1 MLCKQFM
8 ENHDNS
14 FCSVCRQ
21 KFNPIPK
28 TDRRENLLISEG
40 LDAAYSGWY
49 YSDGIDDVIHSLKY
63 NDRAKLGLELGRHL
77 GQYLSPETFGKVDYL
92 TDVPL
97 HNVKFRDRGY
107 NQAEWI
113 SKGVADIWQ
122 IPYKKHILKRNRFTV
137 SQTTL
142 NKEERKSNMANAFK
156 SQVSVK
162 NQSIV
167 IVDDVLTTG
176 STMSACAMSLK
187 QDGATHV
194 NGLTVSTPLDQA

>member
-8 ENHDNS
+8 ENQDNS
-14 FCSVCRQ
+14 FCSVCIQ

-28 TDRRENLLISEG
+28 TDRIDNLLISEG
-40 LDAAYSGWY
+40 LDAVYSGWY

-77 GQYLSPETFGKVDYL
+77 GQYLSPETFGTVDLL
-92 TDVPL
+92 TSVPL

-122 IPYKKHILKRNRFTV
+122 IPYKKQILKRNRFTV

-142 NKEERKSNMANAFK
+142 NKEERITNMANAFK
-156 SQVSVK
+156 SQEIVK
-162 NQSIV
+162 NKSIA
-167 IVDDVLTTG
+167 IIDDVLTTG
-176 STMSACAMSLK
+176 STMSACAVSLK
-187 QDGATHV
+187 QAGALHV
-194 NGLTVSTPLDQA
+194 YALTVSAPLD

>member
-1 MLCKQFM
+1 M
-8 ENHDNS
+8 ENQDNS
-14 FCSVCRQ
+14 FCSVCIQ

-28 TDRRENLLISEG
+28 TDRIDNLLISEG

-49 YSDGIDDVIHSLKY
+49 YSDGIDDLIHSLKY

-77 GQYLSPETFGKVDYL
+77 GQYLSPETFGTVDFL
-92 TDVPL
+92 TSVPL

-122 IPYKKHILKRNRFTV
+122 IPYKKQILKRNRFTV

-142 NKEERKSNMANAFK
+142 NKEERKTNMANAFK
-156 SQVSVK
+156 SQESVK
-162 NQSIV
+162 NKSIA
-167 IVDDVLTTG
+167 IIDDVLTTG
-176 STMSACAMSLK
+176 STMSACAVSLK
-187 QDGATHV
+187 QAGALHV
-194 NGLTVSTPLDQA
+194 YALTVSAPLDQA

>member
-1 MLCKQFM
+1 M
-8 ENHDNS
+8 ENQDNS
-14 FCSVCRQ
+14 FCSVCIQ

-28 TDRRENLLISEG
+28 TDRIDNLLISEG

-77 GQYLSPETFGKVDYL
+77 GQYLSPETFGTVDFL
-92 TDVPL
+92 TSVPL

-122 IPYKKHILKRNRFTV
+122 IPYKKQILKRNRFTV

-142 NKEERKSNMANAFK
+142 NKEERKTNMANAFK
-156 SQVSVK
+156 SQESVK
-162 NQSIV
+162 NKSIA
-167 IVDDVLTTG
+167 IIDDVLTTG
-176 STMSACAMSLK
+176 STMSACAVSLK
-187 QDGATHV
+187 QAGALHV
-194 NGLTVSTPLDQA
+194 YALTVSAPLD

>member
-14 FCSVCRQ
+14 FCSVCRK

-28 TDRRENLLISEG
+28 TDRIDNLLISEG
-40 LDAAYSGWY
+40 LDGAYSGWY

-63 NDRAKLGLELGRHL
+63 NDRAKLGLELGRQL
-77 GQYLSPETFGKVDYL
+77 GQYLPPETFGTVDFL
-92 TDVPL
+92 TAVPL

-122 IPYKKHILKRNRFTV
+122 IPNKNQILKRNRFTV

-142 NKEERKSNMANAFK
+142 NKEERKTNMANAFK
-156 SQVSVK
+156 SKESVK
-162 NQSIV
+162 NKSIV
-167 IVDDVLTTG
+167 IIDDVLTTG
-176 STMSACAMSLK
+176 STMSACAVSLK
-187 QDGATHV
+187 QAGAAHV
-194 NGLTVSTPLDQA
+194 YALTVSTPLD